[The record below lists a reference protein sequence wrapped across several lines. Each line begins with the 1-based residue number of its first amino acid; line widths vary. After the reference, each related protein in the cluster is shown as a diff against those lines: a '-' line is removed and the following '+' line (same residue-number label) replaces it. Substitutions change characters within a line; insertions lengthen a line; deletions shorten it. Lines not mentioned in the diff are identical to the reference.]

1 MSLMVSISG
10 VRGIIGKSLT
20 PEIIVSYAS
29 AFAEFS
35 KHQTIIIGRDGR
47 ISGKILTNILS
58 STLLANGCDVQAIGI
73 CPTPTILFALKNS
86 DAHGGVAV
94 TASHN
99 PQQWNGMKFVSEKG
113 MFLDKNES
121 EQFWNIAKN
130 NSFNYACWNEIGNF
144 SYKEIYLQQ
153 HLDAILALPYMQ
165 KEIIKKRKI
174 KVVLDC
180 VNGAGGTIVPKLL
193 EQLGCEIIP
202 LHCDVSGIFAHI
214 PEPVPEN
221 LSELRASV
229 VANKADVGFAIDP
242 DADRL
247 AIIMENGEP
256 FSEEFTVV
264 ACAELILSKQSQRNQ
279 NIVVNLS
286 TTKAIEDITQKYN
299 AKCVRTPVG
308 EINVA
313 SKMRELNSICGGEGS
328 GGIILPEL
336 HWGRDGSLGVALFLQ
351 LLSEFGGKV
360 SELKNSLPQ
369 YAMKKTKIEIGKL
382 QPKEI
387 VETLTEKFSSSAEIN
402 LEDGI
407 RITYPDSWIH
417 VRASNTEPILRIIA
431 ESPNEQKTNELIHSV
446 QKIIFNS

>member
-58 STLLANGCDVQAIGI
+58 STLLANGCDVQAICI

-387 VETLTEKFSSSAEIN
+387 VETLTEKF
-402 LEDGI
+402 
-407 RITYPDSWIH
+407 
-417 VRASNTEPILRIIA
+417 
-431 ESPNEQKTNELIHSV
+431 
-446 QKIIFNS
+446 

>member
-1 MSLMVSISG
+1 MVSISG

-446 QKIIFNS
+446 QKI